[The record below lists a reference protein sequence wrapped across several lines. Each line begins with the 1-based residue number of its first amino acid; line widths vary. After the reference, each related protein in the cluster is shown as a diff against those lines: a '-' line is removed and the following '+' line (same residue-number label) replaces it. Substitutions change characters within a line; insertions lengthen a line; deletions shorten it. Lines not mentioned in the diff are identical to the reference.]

1 MLVDEEGE
9 ASRKAGGE
17 GETTIL
23 REMKRGVRRYGV
35 LDCVQLID
43 LWSYNQQLFTVIKYQ
58 FRPPTI
64 IINKGRT
71 NISCTYVSY
80 K

>member
-9 ASRKAGGE
+9 ASREAGGE

-43 LWSYNQQLFTVIKYQ
+43 LWSYNQQLSLSTKFDRQ
-58 FRPPTI
+58 L
-64 IINKGRT
+64 
-71 NISCTYVSY
+71 S
-80 K
+80 